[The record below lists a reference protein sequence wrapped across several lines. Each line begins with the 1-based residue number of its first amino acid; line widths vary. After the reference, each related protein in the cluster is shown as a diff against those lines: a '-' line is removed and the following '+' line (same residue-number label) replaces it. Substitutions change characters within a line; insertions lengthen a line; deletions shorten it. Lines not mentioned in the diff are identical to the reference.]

1 MIRPFCTD
9 DTNAVIRLWLEASCE
24 AHAFMPPSYWE
35 AAAEDMRELYLPM
48 SDEIVV
54 HVDDATGE
62 VDAFFAFVDTFLA
75 ALFVAPHAQGRGLG
89 SRLLRIARRMHP
101 DLSLCVYK
109 ENARAVAFYQ
119 KHGLSILG
127 RRVEEKTGR
136 DELLMGLAPAGE
148 EARA

>member
-101 DLSLCVYK
+101 DLSLCVYR
-109 ENARAVAFYQ
+109 ENTRAVAFYQ